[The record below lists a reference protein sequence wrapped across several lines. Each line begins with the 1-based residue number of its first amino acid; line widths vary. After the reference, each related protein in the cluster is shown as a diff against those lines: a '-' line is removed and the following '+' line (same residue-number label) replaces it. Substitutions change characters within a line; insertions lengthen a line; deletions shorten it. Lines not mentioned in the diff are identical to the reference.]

1 MKGMASVI
9 ASLAMVSS
17 LAQAQEVL
25 KVYNWVDYIDP
36 AVIADFER
44 QTGARVEYSEFTASS
59 EMLESLDR
67 GERYDV
73 IVPTSDSV
81 LVKLLQEQRLQ
92 PVQIEQ
98 LEHYASVSPDLQLKL
113 SAMQQAHRYV
123 VPYMWG
129 SVGLFVNP
137 ELAEP
142 LYGGELP
149 NSWGVLFDPE
159 KAQKL
164 ASCGASLLYADEHV
178 FSIWFAYKGLRLGGS
193 GPRRITNAAAEIRAP
208 GVRMGPPEFSS
219 YIEQMRSGK
228 VCVGMAWSGLVNA
241 ANTDGKLRYSVPE
254 EGSLLFIDSLAIP
267 VDAPNPALAHRF
279 IDFMLAPENAV
290 RNAVAIDFTPSLDLS
305 QEQYRRLLPR
315 LSVPT
320 KDEQRRLYFLEPIT
334 ETQKA
339 AVSEGWQSYVAGP

>member
-1 MKGMASVI
+1 MKGMASMI

-36 AVIADFER
+36 AVITDFER
-44 QTGARVEYSEFTASS
+44 QTGAKVEYKEFTASS

-81 LVKLLQEQRLQ
+81 LVKLLQEKRLQ
-92 PVQIEQ
+92 PVQTDQ
-98 LEHYASVSPDLQLKL
+98 LKHYASVSPDLQLKL

-142 LYGGELP
+142 LYGGPLP
-149 NSWGVLFDPE
+149 NSWSVLFDPE
-159 KAQKL
+159 QAKKL
-164 ASCGASLLYADEHV
+164 AGCGVSLLYADEHV
-178 FSIWFAYKGLRLGGS
+178 FSIWFAYKGLSLGDS
-193 GPRRITNAAAEIRAP
+193 GPRRIASAASQIRAP
-208 GVRMGPPEFSS
+208 GVHMGPPEFSS

-228 VCVGMAWSGLVNA
+228 VCAGMAWSGLVNA
-241 ANTDGKLRYSVPE
+241 ANTDGRLRYSVPE

-267 VDAPNPALAHRF
+267 ADAPNPTLAHRF

-290 RNAVAIDFTPSLDLS
+290 RNAVAIDFTPSLDLAR
-305 QEQYRRLLPR
+305 EEYHRLLPR

-320 KDEQRRLYFLEPIT
+320 QEEQRRLHFLEPIT
-334 ETQKA
+334 EKQKA
-339 AVSEGWQSYVAGP
+339 AVTEGWQNVIARP